1 MPIALIELQKEFLS
15 LLGVYDSQK
24 HQITSIR
31 QMEKTILTRSHT
43 IGKPRESRL
52 HDEGKWNDRPWKSK
66 IRSGLFNCESIQ
78 ERKMTWRTA

>member
-24 HQITSIR
+24 HQTTSIR
-31 QMEKTILTRSHT
+31 QTEKDDRDQIK
-43 IGKPRESRL
+43 IGKRRGTRL
-52 HDEGKWNDRPWKSK
+52 PDERKWNDRPWKPK